1 MKARFKELF
10 KSRLFQT
17 ALIAILFLAV
27 GIFLGINSWNKIV
40 YVQVKPGGKGRYVAS
55 TGKTELMSLSLEEYR
70 EQIQK
75 KVLGNA
81 KEGKLTD
88 GIKKF
93 YLGNFIVQEK
103 EGHQRICQAYS
114 FIEMRFISNVSLSGS
129 RGEMVIQAPCQE
141 AAESTEEEKANSE
154 TEVASGQ
161 EVAEGI
167 EAEKV
172 NGENEESRESLI
184 GPFLVPIDEILNN
197 PAKEFF
203 SIEEKEVSIRFYD
216 AAIMLTDSWLLTAV
230 RFFNSPENEGFIVR
244 FIPGEE
250 TDAFELFFQ

>member
-17 ALIAILFLAV
+17 ALIAILFLAIGV
-27 GIFLGINSWNKIV
+27 FLGISSWNKIV

-55 TGKTELMSLSLEEYR
+55 TGKTELVSLSLEEYR
-70 EQIQK
+70 EQVQK

-81 KEGKLTD
+81 KEDKLTE
-88 GIKKF
+88 GIKNF

-103 EGHQRICQAYS
+103 EGHQHICQAYS
-114 FIEMRFISNVSLSGS
+114 FIEMRFLSNVSLSGS

-141 AAESTEEEKANSE
+141 TEESTEEERANSE

-161 EVAEGI
+161 EVVEST
-167 EAEKV
+167 ETEKV
-172 NGENEESRESLI
+172 DGESQEKFI
-184 GPFLVPIDEILNN
+184 GPFSVPIDEILNN

-203 SIEEKEVSIRFYD
+203 SIEEKEISIHFYN

-230 RFFNSPENEGFIVR
+230 RFFNSPEDEGFIVR

-250 TDAFELFFQ
+250 TDAFELTFQ